1 MSGANKGKRNI
12 WRPRK
17 NICHPKGK
25 SRRGQRRAAHFKTR
39 CETQQRITLID
50 AYGNRK
56 LIEKQGRLGRTKHKT
71 LLAALQERSRRF
83 SRGKLT
89 EDDLDQ
95 IIYTEALDETGTV
108 ATEGLTGSEDESS
121 NTTEGEDWED
131 LLRGV
136 D

>member
-1 MSGANKGKRNI
+1 M
-12 WRPRK
+12 
-17 NICHPKGK
+17 
-25 SRRGQRRAAHFKTR
+25 
-39 CETQQRITLID
+39 
-50 AYGNRK
+50 
-56 LIEKQGRLGRTKHKT
+56 
-71 LLAALQERSRRF
+71 LAALQERSCRF

-108 ATEGLTGSEDESS
+108 ATEGLTDSDDEPS

-136 D
+136 DEDLLYIHGTEPGEKE